1 MLGFLLAASPF
12 FIFGLTN
19 FLLRLASIQL
29 KRTHLCMEQDVESR
43 IVTLCSKKVKSL
55 LLVHDEAGGAG
66 RQMNTGKSLLEQFQ
80 GSDGRQHL
88 IDALVSQPLVG
99 DRDLAVIVAQ
109 RLKLEEVPAGKNLIK
124 QGASDTDL
132 FLILKGAVSIAV
144 DGREVAHKE
153 AGEHVGEMAVVDPV
167 TPRSASVVTT
177 ADTVVARIA
186 EPDFSALADRHPRL
200 WRRIAL
206 ELASRLRTVST
217 VEHHKSTVEHH
228 SVKPHHRAASGTL
241 IAFSSR
247 RVRRRCAANP
257 RALSARARGWRASGR
272 PSGTSRNSWFRCWHS
287 GC

>member
-1 MLGFLLAASPF
+1 
-12 FIFGLTN
+12 
-19 FLLRLASIQL
+19 
-29 KRTHLCMEQDVESR
+29 
-43 IVTLCSKKVKSL
+43 
-55 LLVHDEAGGAG
+55 
-66 RQMNTGKSLLEQFQ
+66 MNTGKSLLEQFQ

-88 IDALVSQPLVG
+88 IDALASQPLVG
-99 DRDLAVIVAQ
+99 DKDLAVIVAQ

-167 TPRSASVVTT
+167 TPRSASVVAT

-206 ELASRLRTVST
+206 ELASRLRNVST

-228 SVKPHHRAASGTL
+228 SVKAHHRAA
-241 IAFSSR
+241 
-247 RVRRRCAANP
+247 
-257 RALSARARGWRASGR
+257 
-272 PSGTSRNSWFRCWHS
+272 
-287 GC
+287 